1 MSLSRYKSLVNCVFF
16 TNHVRTTECE
26 ILYKY
31 EPYYMANIIWAEN
44 MSLPYILKQKC
55 VLSLY
60 ILNFC
65 ALSLCV
71 FTLFVCA
78 LLLKR
83 ERACKK
89 AKEKAEASSKI
100 EASVSEPYSKPSKV
114 RFFTSQSIVIR
125 GFQHLANRLLGA

>member
-1 MSLSRYKSLVNCVFF
+1 
-16 TNHVRTTECE
+16 
-26 ILYKY
+26 
-31 EPYYMANIIWAEN
+31 MADIIWAEN

-83 ERACKK
+83 ERARKKCKDTERAHILLK
-89 AKEKAEASSKI
+89 RI
-100 EASVSEPYSKPSKV
+100 LRGPYIM
-114 RFFTSQSIVIR
+114 F
-125 GFQHLANRLLGA
+125 GF